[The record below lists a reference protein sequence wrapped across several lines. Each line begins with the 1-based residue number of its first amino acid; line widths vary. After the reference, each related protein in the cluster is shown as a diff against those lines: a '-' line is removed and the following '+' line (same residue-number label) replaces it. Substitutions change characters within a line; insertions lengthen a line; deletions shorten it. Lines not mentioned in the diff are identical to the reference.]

1 LTLVAWTAL
10 GQTVIRGPV
19 RNNLLALDR
28 GNAMEQPE
36 ETPGARTVIGGRHGS
51 PSLTIALPFARI
63 TNTDTEI
70 RDVVAE
76 LATLVAQ
83 LAAAVSSGD
92 VARISLSRKAA
103 EELAERITSEH

>member
-1 LTLVAWTAL
+1 
-10 GQTVIRGPV
+10 
-19 RNNLLALDR
+19 
-28 GNAMEQPE
+28 MEQPE
-36 ETPGARTVIGGRHGS
+36 EKPGARAVIGGRHGS
-51 PSLTIALPFARI
+51 PTLTIALPFARI
-63 TNTDTEI
+63 TNTDTEL